1 MERMDLS
8 AEFRYSEFYGY
19 CVLCGSISMYTLYIH
34 IICYFRGIAATEI
47 RCDSTAYTGS
57 TLSLPST
64 GSVVVH
70 IGNANITGTEVEFTF
85 RRDPTFS
92 SVTPRMTI
100 PA

>member
-1 MERMDLS
+1 MYIVT
-8 AEFRYSEFYGY
+8 EFMNYCIIYS
-19 CVLCGSISMYTLYIH
+19 
-34 IICYFRGIAATEI
+34 RGIAGTEI
-47 RCDSTAYTGS
+47 RCNSTAYTGS
-57 TLSLPST
+57 NSLLPST

-70 IGNANITGTEVEFTF
+70 IGNANVTGAGVEFTF

>member
-1 MERMDLS
+1 MWCVAQHVLNS
-8 AEFRYSEFYGY
+8 LNVY
-19 CVLCGSISMYTLYIH
+19 CISRSIS
-34 IICYFRGIAATEI
+34 GTEI
-47 RCDSTAYTGS
+47 RCDSTAYPYNS
-57 TLSLPST
+57 SLLPST

-70 IGNANITGTEVEFTF
+70 IGNADVTGAGVEFTF

>member
-1 MERMDLS
+1 MQNSDAVSFMDTVCVAQHVHTDSTHELL
-8 AEFRYSEFYGY
+8 YS
-19 CVLCGSISMYTLYIH
+19 
-34 IICYFRGIAATEI
+34 RGISGTEI
-47 RCDSTAYTGS
+47 RCDSTAYTGNNS
-57 TLSLPST
+57 LLPSS

-70 IGNANITGTEVEFTF
+70 IGNANVTGTGSNFTF